1 MASEIDALAQT
12 QAPATPEKRQAK
24 RMPLPAHLPRREIRH
39 EPASTTCACGCQM
52 KRVGEDVAAWSSY
65 AAARRASKEP
75 ELFGKGSVEGL
86 MAAETGDNACVPGAV
101 IPVLTLA
108 VPGSAPA
115 AVLLAAMSEVA
126 PSESGLA
133 SGMVNTSFMMGGSLG
148 LAVLASLA
156 AWKTAELGALGA
168 ALPASL
174 AGGYRVAF
182 AVGAVFAATG
192 GLLALLL
199 REPAPQL
206 GMAAPA
212 GHAG

>member
-1 MASEIDALAQT
+1 MKLGLRKPLCGGLLLAALGLALFAR
-12 QAPATPEKRQAK
+12 APADGGFWLDV
-24 RMPLPAHLPRREIRH
+24 LPGMLLLGLGA
-39 EPASTTCACGCQM
+39 G
-52 KRVGEDVAAWSSY
+52 VAFN
-65 AAARRASKEP
+65 P
-75 ELFGKGSVEGL
+75 
-86 MAAETGDNACVPGAV
+86 
-101 IPVLTLA
+101 
-108 VPGSAPA
+108 
-115 AVLLAAMSEVA
+115 VLLAAMSEVA

-168 ALPASL
+168 ALPAAL
-174 AGGYRVAF
+174 AGGYRIAF
-182 AVGAVFAATG
+182 AVGAVFAASG

-199 REPAPQL
+199 REPAPQP